1 MEQQPTKRAQ
11 QGSQSFRPTN
21 EYVCGSN
28 DDGGDGGNVVPYSPI
43 SEPSKQS
50 ANPPSSH
57 PTIQP
62 SIQRPHTLVSARG
75 NLENFKTIHDLLCEQ
90 AIYSFYSACI
100 SSASFAIASSSS
112 SISFEIFYFQI
123 NIGKLFSRIR
133 NIKQKEKH
141 LNCFNYNFTVGKFK
155 ITFFG

>member
-1 MEQQPTKRAQ
+1 MSVAAMMMVVMVAMLYHTAQ
-11 QGSQSFRPTN
+11 SVSHPNNQLTR
-21 EYVCGSN
+21 
-28 DDGGDGGNVVPYSPI
+28 
-43 SEPSKQS
+43 
-50 ANPPSSH
+50 H

-155 ITFFG
+155 ITFFWLKTENEEDRQTEAGFNDGPQGRA